1 MDINVSFDIIIRRAS
16 LRKYE
21 SEWYSKPASV
31 ASRCENLFLNLHRL
45 CSTTNNL
52 FCEDCETIFQ
62 VTASHSRSGRRAWLE
77 WSLSRQMSDNTIVWW
92 VWMTG
97 SRRCR
102 RLFSVLFS
110 FRGTCQ
116 NTDMADNRLL
126 ISKVRRRA
134 AFNFLWYFTRKEAR
148 DVYLRVQS
156 AERNDSFNCH
166 RTPASFTASLHKS
179 SPCRRFKFAET
190 EIIVVQ
196 QNFKKKFLIEN

>member
-31 ASRCENLFLNLHRL
+31 ATRAENLFLNLHRL

-62 VTASHSRSGRRAWLE
+62 VTASHLRSGRRAWLE

-92 VWMTG
+92 VRMTG
-97 SRRCR
+97 SRRRR

-110 FRGTCQ
+110 FCGTCQ

-126 ISKVRRRA
+126 ISNVRRRA
-134 AFNFLWYFTRKEAR
+134 AFKFLWYFTREGAR
-148 DVYLRVQS
+148 SVYLRVQS
-156 AERNDSFNCH
+156 AERKTHSIVTERQRHSRH
-166 RTPASFTASLHKS
+166 RFTNLRPVVALNLL
-179 SPCRRFKFAET
+179 RRV
-190 EIIVVQ
+190 IVDLQ
-196 QNFKKKFLIEN
+196 QNFEKKFLLEN

>member
-1 MDINVSFDIIIRRAS
+1 MKSLILIFFRYFTSTIIETSPQCVIQPIWLQNFKFWSRSDPQNRSLSSLSSTCLASRWYFGHKLEVMDINVSFDIIIRRAS

-31 ASRCENLFLNLHRL
+31 ATRAENLFLNLHRL

-97 SRRCR
+97 SRRSR

-110 FRGTCQ
+110 FCGTCQ
-116 NTDMADNRLL
+116 NADMADNRLL
-126 ISKVRRRA
+126 VSKG
-134 AFNFLWYFTRKEAR
+134 WETRC
-148 DVYLRVQS
+148 
-156 AERNDSFNCH
+156 F
-166 RTPASFTASLHKS
+166 
-179 SPCRRFKFAET
+179 
-190 EIIVVQ
+190 
-196 QNFKKKFLIEN
+196 